1 MLTAALAVAFRR
13 DDDTT
18 HCQDINAAI
27 QEMKG
32 DGTIDAIYETYT
44 AHLSDGEE
52 AAHVHH

>member
-1 MLTAALAVAFRR
+1 MLTADLAVAFRR

-27 QEMKG
+27 QEMKA
-32 DGTIDAIYETYT
+32 DGTIDTIYQRYT
-44 AHLSDGEE
+44 SAGEE

>member
-1 MLTAALAVAFRR
+1 MLTADLAVAFRR

-32 DGTIDAIYETYT
+32 DGTIDTIYQRYT
-44 AHLSDGEE
+44 SAGEE

>member
-1 MLTAALAVAFRR
+1 MLPADLAVAFRR

-27 QEMKG
+27 HELNG
-32 DGTIDAIYETYT
+32 HRTLHATYETYT
-44 AHLSDGEE
+44 AHLSDAEE